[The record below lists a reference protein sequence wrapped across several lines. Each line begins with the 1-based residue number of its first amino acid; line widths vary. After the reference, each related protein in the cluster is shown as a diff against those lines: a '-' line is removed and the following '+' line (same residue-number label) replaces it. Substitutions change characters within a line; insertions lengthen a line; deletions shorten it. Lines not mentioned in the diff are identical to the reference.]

1 MRASASN
8 LGIYGSEPVCGPES
22 RGVLALRSSTRTKP
36 AVNAQGRVRE
46 SRCIRYRPISRIDD
60 AIATTRGIVMTVAS
74 FR

>member
-1 MRASASN
+1 MGASRYAARSRA
-8 LGIYGSEPVCGPES
+8 
-22 RGVLALRSSTRTKP
+22 RVLALRSSTRTKP

-60 AIATTRGIVMTVAS
+60 AIVTARGIVMTVAS